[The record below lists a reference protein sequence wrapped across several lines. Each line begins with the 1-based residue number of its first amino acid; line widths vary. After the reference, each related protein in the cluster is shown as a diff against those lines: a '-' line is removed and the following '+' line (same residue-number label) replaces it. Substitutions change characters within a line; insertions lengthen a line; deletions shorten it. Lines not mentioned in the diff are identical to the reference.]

1 MPFSS
6 PCLGIDWSQFVLILR
21 HNETM
26 TRFGLACLFA
36 AFSLPA
42 WAGHAYSLWGD
53 IKYPAGFAHFDYVNP
68 TAPKG
73 GELMAVSNLRV
84 STFDK
89 YNPFTIRGT
98 APAYL
103 DTLLFES
110 LLTSAM
116 DEVGTGY
123 GLLAE
128 EVAVPPDGM
137 SAVFKLRA
145 NAKFHNGKP
154 VEAADVKHSYE
165 MLTSKFVRP
174 AYRTLLEDVSGVD
187 VLNARTV
194 RFNFKKKNRELP
206 LTIGSIPI
214 FSRDWGM
221 GADGKRKPFD
231 QIVMEPPIGSGPY
244 KIGLVVFGKD
254 ITYNRDPSYWGK
266 DLNVNR
272 GQHNFDR
279 ITIKIYKDNT
289 ARLEG
294 LKAGEFD
301 FMQSYGASEWVRRVT
316 GKRFDNG
323 LLTKREFKHGL
334 PTGFQS
340 YVINIRREKFKDV
353 RVREA
358 LGLALDFNWLNAR
371 MAYRQFER
379 VNGLFGN
386 TECRAT
392 GLPSEQELALMES
405 YRKDIPSA
413 AFGAMTQPPNSS
425 SKEPDTQELRSNL
438 KRAVAL
444 LKEAGWTVKDGLMR
458 NAKGQALTV
467 EYLDSS
473 EAGLRSHAALIR
485 NLNKIGIE
493 VKPKIV
499 DFALYQT
506 RLQKFDYDMVTLAF
520 PGSSNPGQEYREMF
534 GSKEVDVEA
543 GQNYS
548 GIKNRAVDALVDK
561 MVTAQNK
568 AELLPACRALER
580 VIAHSHILIPQWT
593 SGQHNLAFAPQ
604 KLAFK
609 EPMPPFAK
617 ADSWLMDT
625 WWAKP
630 PAKEGR

>member
-1 MPFSS
+1 M
-6 PCLGIDWSQFVLILR
+6 I
-21 HNETM
+21 
-26 TRFGLACLFA
+26 RFGLACLFA

-68 TAPKG
+68 AAPKG
-73 GELMAVSNLRV
+73 GELVAVSNLRV

-89 YNPFTIRGT
+89 YNPFTIRGN

-110 LLTSAM
+110 LLTSSM

-128 EVAVPPDGM
+128 DVSVAADGM
-137 SAVFKLRA
+137 SVVFKLRA
-145 NAKFHNGKP
+145 QAKFHNGKP

-165 MLTSKFVRP
+165 VLISKFVRP
-174 AYRTLLEDVSGVD
+174 AYRSLLEDVSGVD
-187 VLNARTV
+187 VLDARTV

-206 LTIGSIPI
+206 ITVGGIPI
-214 FSRDWGM
+214 FSRDWGV

-231 QIVMEPPIGSGPY
+231 QIVMEPPIGSGAY
-244 KIGLVVFGKD
+244 KIGFVIFGKD
-254 ITYNRDPSYWGK
+254 ITYQRDPNYWGK

-272 GQHNFDR
+272 GLHNFDK
-279 ITIKIYKDNT
+279 ITIKIYKDST

-301 FMQSYGASEWVRRVT
+301 FMQSYSSSEWVRRVA

-323 LLTKREFKHGL
+323 LLTKREFKHSL

-340 YVINIRREKFKDV
+340 YVINVRRDKFKDV

-358 LGLALDFNWLNAR
+358 LGLALDFNWLNSR
-371 MAYRQFER
+371 MAYRQLER

-386 TECRAT
+386 TDCRAT
-392 GLPSEQELALMES
+392 GVPTEQELALMEPFK
-405 YRKDIPSA
+405 KDIPTA

-425 SKEPDTQELRSNL
+425 SKEPETQELRNNL
-438 KRAVAL
+438 KKAVSL
-444 LKEAGWTVKDGLMR
+444 LKDAGWSVKDGLMR
-458 NAKGQALTV
+458 DAKGQALTV

-473 EAGLRSHAALIR
+473 EGGLRSHAALIR
-485 NLNKIGIE
+485 NLQKIGIE

-506 RLQKFDYDMVTLAF
+506 RLQKFDYDMITLAF
-520 PGSSNPGQEYREMF
+520 PGSNNPGQEYREMF

-548 GIKNRAVDALVDK
+548 GIKNPAVDALVDR
-561 MVTAQNK
+561 MVAAQNK

-580 VIAHSHILIPQWT
+580 VIAHSHVLIPQWT
-593 SGQHNLAFAPQ
+593 SGQHNLAFASQ
-604 KLAFK
+604 KLGFK
-609 EPMPPFAK
+609 EPMPPYAK
-617 ADSWLMDT
+617 ADSWLIDT

-630 PAKEGR
+630 AEKEAK

>member
-1 MPFSS
+1 M
-6 PCLGIDWSQFVLILR
+6 I
-21 HNETM
+21 
-26 TRFGLACLFA
+26 RFGLACLFA
-36 AFSLPA
+36 AISLPA

-68 TAPKG
+68 NAPKG
-73 GELMAVSNLRV
+73 GELVAVSNLRV

-103 DTLLFES
+103 DTLLFEG
-110 LLTSAM
+110 LLTSAQ

-128 EVAVPPDGM
+128 DVTVAPDGL
-137 SAVFKLRA
+137 SVVFKLRA

-154 VEAADVKHSYE
+154 VEAADVKHSYDV
-165 MLTSKFVRP
+165 LISKFVRP
-174 AYRTLLEDVSGVD
+174 AYRSLLEDVSGVEVID
-187 VLNARTV
+187 ARTV

-206 LTIGSIPI
+206 LTVGGIPI
-214 FSRDWGM
+214 FSRDWGV

-231 QIVMEPPIGSGPY
+231 QIVMEPPIGSGAY
-244 KIGLVVFGKD
+244 KIGPVNFGKD
-254 ITYNRDPSYWGK
+254 ITYVRDVNYWGK
-266 DLNVNR
+266 DLNVSR
-272 GQHNFDR
+272 GLHNFDR

-323 LLTKREFKHGL
+323 LLTKREFKHRL

-340 YVINIRREKFKDV
+340 YVINIRRDKFKDV

-358 LGLALDFNWLNAR
+358 LGLALDFNWLNSR
-371 MAYRQFER
+371 MAYRQLER

-386 TECRAT
+386 TDCRAT
-392 GLPSEQELALMES
+392 GLPSEQELALMEP
-405 YRKDIPSA
+405 YRKDIPVA

-425 SKEPDTQELRSNL
+425 AKEPDTQELRGNL
-438 KRAVAL
+438 KKAVAL

-458 NAKGQALTV
+458 NAKGQALSI

-493 VKPKIV
+493 VKPRIV

-506 RLQKFDYDMVTLAF
+506 RLQKFDYDIISLAY
-520 PGSSNPGQEYREMF
+520 PGSNNPGQEYREMF

-548 GIKNRAVDALVDK
+548 GIRNLAVDALVDK
-561 MVTAQNK
+561 MVGAQTK

-593 SGQHNLAFAPQ
+593 SGQHNLAYAGK

-609 EPMPPFAK
+609 EPMPPYAR
-617 ADSWLMDT
+617 ADAWLLDT
-625 WWAKP
+625 WWIKP
-630 PAKEGR
+630 AGGQK